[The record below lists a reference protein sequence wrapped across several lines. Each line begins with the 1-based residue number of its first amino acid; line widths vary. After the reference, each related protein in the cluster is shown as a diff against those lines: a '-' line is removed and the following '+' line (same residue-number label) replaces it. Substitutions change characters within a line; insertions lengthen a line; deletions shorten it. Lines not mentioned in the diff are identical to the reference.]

1 MEITSK
7 SYLSLL
13 FLYTKMR
20 NVGGISQTEAQKSSD
35 LFMKCRYLDE
45 LTGGKGVVFATGTP
59 VSNSMAELYTM
70 QRYLQYSTLERMELL
85 HFDSWAAQFGET
97 VTSMELKPEGSGY
110 QQKTRFSNFYNL
122 PELMAMFKEIADI
135 QTADMLNLP
144 VPKANFHTVVCEA
157 SEMQKEMVEA
167 LGERAEQVRS
177 GAVDANEDNM
187 LLITNDGRKLA
198 LDQRL
203 MNPML
208 PDFEG
213 SKVNVCANNIYEI
226 WKKTS
231 EKRLTQLVF
240 CDLSTPKN
248 DGTFSVYNDL
258 MEKLTERGIPAEEI
272 AFVHSANNEAQKKE
286 LFAKVRKGTIRVL
299 LGSTFKMG
307 AGTNC
312 QDRLVALHDLD
323 CPWRPR
329 DLEQRSGRIIR
340 QGNLNPE
347 VDIFRYVTEGTFD
360 AYLYQMIENKQ
371 RFISQVF
378 TSKAPA
384 RVMQEIDDT
393 ALSYAEIK
401 ALATGNPLII
411 EHANL
416 ESEVNKLKVLYGS
429 HLSQKYDLEDRI
441 LRHYPQEINRLTEQI
456 TGCTA
461 DIALRD
467 SNTPVGKDT
476 FPPMQILGATYT
488 EKAEAGKELLE
499 ACKKVNSS
507 GALVLGAYRGFE
519 MSLSFEPFSKEYHI
533 TLKGTLSHSTPL
545 GSDIHGN
552 LTRIDNVLNGLES
565 KRKGLEDQL
574 TNTRTQMQTAQE
586 DAQKPFDRE
595 EELQTKSKRL
605 AEITKLLKLDEQD
618 RVLLDDGPDAGDE
631 SRESTEKKKAERER

>member
-1 MEITSK
+1 MFK
-7 SYLSLL
+7 NL

-35 LFMKCRYLDE
+35 LFMKCQYLDE
-45 LTGGKGVVFATGTP
+45 LTGGKGIVFATGTP

-144 VPKANFHTVVCEA
+144 VPKAKFHTVVCEA
-157 SEMQKEMVEA
+157 SEIQKEMVEA

-177 GAVDANEDNM
+177 GAVDANKDNM

-213 SKVNVCANNIYEI
+213 SKVNVCANNIYQI
-226 WKKTS
+226 WEKTS

-258 MEKLTERGIPAEEI
+258 LEKLTERGIPAEEI

-312 QDRLVALHDLD
+312 QDLLVALHDLD

-347 VDIFRYVTEGTFD
+347 VDIYRYVTEGTFD

-441 LRHYPQEINRLTEQI
+441 LRHYPQEISRLTEQI
-456 TGCTA
+456 SGCTA

-467 SNTPVGKDT
+467 GNTPAGKDT
-476 FPPMQILGATYT
+476 FPPMQILGTTYT

-499 ACKKVNSS
+499 TCKKVNSS
-507 GALVLGAYRGFE
+507 DALVLGTYRGFE

-545 GSDIHGN
+545 GSDVHGN

-574 TNTRTQMQTAQE
+574 ANTRTQMQTAQE
-586 DAQKPFDRE
+586 DAQKPFARE

-631 SRESTEKKKAERER
+631 SRDSSEKKKAERER